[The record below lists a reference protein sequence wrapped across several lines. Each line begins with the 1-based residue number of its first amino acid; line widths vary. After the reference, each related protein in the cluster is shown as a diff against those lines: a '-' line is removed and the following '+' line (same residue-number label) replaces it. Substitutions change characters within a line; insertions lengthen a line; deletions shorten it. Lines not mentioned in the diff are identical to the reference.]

1 MIILAGLTKER
12 LRREL
17 RLNFTESKKF
27 YIIYV
32 KHAFV

>member
-12 LRREL
+12 LRRDL

-27 YIIYV
+27 YIMYV
-32 KHAFV
+32 KCAFV